1 MSSYCRSAC
10 TASGEH
16 FWANGVFIHAKM
28 IHDGGN
34 VFFGVRL
41 LSSFHHGELLGAVAL
56 ENDASMSDPLRGLL
70 AVHPVSVCA

>member
-1 MSSYCRSAC
+1 
-10 TASGEH
+10 
-16 FWANGVFIHAKM
+16 M

-41 LSSFHHGELLGAVAL
+41 LSSSHHGELLDVVAS
-56 ENDASMSDPLRGLL
+56 ENDAAMSDLLRGLL